1 MEASPPFE
9 HFVDEADHLLT
20 PNEQYP
26 ISFLQRK
33 FRIGYI
39 SAQRLHQLVLDRRI
53 GMIDYRKA
61 ISAAWERAMR
71 LYEQGKVNSECT
83 LHSFLYAKLLEE
95 LPDCTILCEPQLN
108 LNRHGIFI
116 PDIVVLKDDQIV
128 MVVEIK
134 FVPGGYPVFE
144 MDIAKL
150 QTIGLNE
157 EGSGHR
163 LLLDPEKGKL
173 LKSTAS
179 FSDECILCFAVIGR
193 SDARA
198 VCIDDLH
205 AALTSGGRSHLL
217 SRFLP
222 LVKTTPFVEA
232 AATSSDSG
240 FD

>member
-9 HFVDEADHLLT
+9 HFVDEADHLLA
-20 PNEQYP
+20 PNELFH

-39 SAQRLHQLVLDRRI
+39 SAQRLYQLVLERRS
-53 GMIDYRKA
+53 GMIDYRNA
-61 ISAAWERAMR
+61 ITTAWERAMSH
-71 LYEQGKVNSECT
+71 YTQGKVNSECT
-83 LHSFLYAKLLEE
+83 LHSFLYSKLMDE
-95 LPDCTILCEPQLN
+95 LPDCTVLCEPQLN
-108 LNRHGIFI
+108 LDRHGIFI
-116 PDIVVLKDDQIV
+116 PDIVVLKDNQIV
-128 MVVEIK
+128 MVVEVK

-157 EGSGHR
+157 EGPGHR
-163 LLLDPEKGKL
+163 LLLDPETGKL

-179 FSDECILCFAVIGR
+179 ISDECILCFAVIGR

-198 VCIDDLH
+198 VCLEDLQ

-217 SRFLP
+217 TRFLP
-222 LVKTTPFVEA
+222 LVKTTPA
-232 AATSSDSG
+232 AASDSG
-240 FD
+240 SGLD